1 MARRAKRRRV
11 TAAATAARQLADQLL
26 PIPCA
31 VTSGRVEDHGLVFVR
46 RCLEREGHLAL
57 GVPHR
62 WSGFEPTGEKVSAD
76 VLDKLGDT
84 F

>member
-1 MARRAKRRRV
+1 M

-31 VTSGRVEDHGLVFVR
+31 VPDSAGRVVLDGQVLR
-46 RCLEREGHLAL
+46 RHCLEREGHLVV

-62 WSGFEPTGEKVSAD
+62 WSGFVPTGEVEREAVD
-76 VLDKLGDT
+76 VEMD